1 MDKLGVL
8 LCGGPF
14 SDNDFHSFYYNNTQ
28 INFYNTSQRYDSS
41 EIKVII
47 GYRLTRELLQSLPNL
62 ALVHIPFAGVDI
74 LDLSMIK
81 ERGIPLS
88 NSHTNAKA
96 VAEFAVTLL
105 FSLVKQ
111 IPKFDK
117 DLRKGIWGG
126 RWKKN
131 ILDDLYGST
140 VTILG
145 FGSIGKEIAYMLKPF
160 GIKVFA
166 IKRSLRGDEEKY
178 KDVVYEFGTKEDL
191 IKFLGES
198 DSLIISVP
206 LTKDTEGMVNYHVLD
221 ALGNGYLVNI
231 SRGGVVNEEDVFN
244 YLKDKR
250 LKGAALDVWWK
261 YPKKGETVS
270 YPSRFPFWELDNVI
284 MTPHTAGVTHSFLE
298 KTKEEIISI
307 LKDMTYNRL
316 PKNLV
321 DLSKEY

>member
-14 SDNDFHSFYYNNTQ
+14 SDNDFHSFCYNDTQ
-28 INFYNTSQRYDSS
+28 INFYNTSQRYNPF
-41 EIKVII
+41 EIKVIV

-62 ALVHIPFAGVDI
+62 ALVHIPFAGVDL
-74 LDLSMIK
+74 LDLSIIK

-117 DLRKGIWGG
+117 DMRNGIWGG

-131 ILDDLYGST
+131 VLDDLYDST

-145 FGSIGKEIAYMLKPF
+145 FGSIGREIAYMLKPF
-160 GIKVFA
+160 GIKLFA
-166 IKRSLRGDEEKY
+166 IKRALTGDEEKY
-178 KDVVYEFGTKEDL
+178 KDVVHKFGTKEDL
-191 IKFLGES
+191 VEFLGQS
-198 DSLIISVP
+198 KALIISVP
-206 LTKDTEGMVNYHVLD
+206 LTKETEGVVNRHILD

-231 SRGGVVNEEDVFN
+231 SRGGVVNEEDLFD
-244 YLKDKR
+244 YLKNKR

-261 YPKKGETVS
+261 YPRKDESIS
-270 YPSRFPFWELDNVI
+270 YPSKFPFWELDNVI
-284 MTPHTAGVTHSFLE
+284 MTPHTAGVTHSFLR

-307 LKDMTYNRL
+307 LKDMTHNRL

-321 DLSKEY
+321 DFSKEY

>member
-8 LCGGPF
+8 MCGGPF
-14 SDNDFHSFYYNNTQ
+14 SDNDFHSFYYNDTQ
-28 INFYNTSQRYDSS
+28 ISFYNTSQEYDPS

-74 LDLSMIK
+74 LDLSMIR

-88 NSHTNAKA
+88 NSHANAKA
-96 VAEFAVTLL
+96 VAEFAVAL
-105 FSLVKQ
+105 FLSLVKN

-117 DLRKGIWGG
+117 DLRGGIWGG

-145 FGSIGKEIAYMLKPF
+145 FGSIGREIAYMLRPF
-160 GIKVFA
+160 GLKVFA
-166 IKRSLRGDEEKY
+166 IKRTLTGDIEHY
-178 KDVVYEFGTKEDL
+178 KDVVHRFGTKEDL
-191 IKFLGES
+191 IEFLKES
-198 DSLIISVP
+198 DALIISIP
-206 LTKDTEGMVNYHVLD
+206 LTKETEGMVNRHILD

-231 SRGGVVNEEDVFN
+231 SRGKIVNEEDLFN
-244 YLKDKR
+244 YLKDGK

-261 YPKKGETVS
+261 YPKRDNPDS
-270 YPSRFPFWELDNVI
+270 YPSNYPFWELDNVI

-298 KTKEEIISI
+298 KAKEEIFSI
-307 LKDMTYNRL
+307 LKDMTYNKL
-316 PKNLV
+316 PKSLV